1 MEDKRFAILIDTDN
15 ISAKYISAI
24 MDEMTKHGIVTYR
37 RAYGDW
43 TSTQAKGWKNKLM
56 ENSITPMQQFC
67 NTVGK
72 NATDSTLIIDAMDIL
87 YTGNVDGFC
96 IVSSDGDFTRLASRL
111 RESGMLVVGMGEEKT
126 PRSFRTACSQFTVLE
141 NLIDEDDLQDEQES
155 SKGAAQ
161 GSAASSGKNGKN
173 KKAAAKAE
181 AKESTS
187 ISKEVIESAII
198 NIITENENKDKETG
212 LGEIG
217 SRLLNKYPDFDVRNY
232 GYSLLSRFLEE
243 IPSLQLVKNN
253 TRVNVE
259 IRENRESEE
268 EITDYIRAAVK
279 KAGSKGMRVSELSNV
294 VHGKYKRFKPKN
306 YGYSQFTK
314 FLQAIPE
321 LELYGDINARKVR
334 IAEKKEGAVEK
345 QENAVERPE
354 SAVEKQG
361 STVEEQENTVERP
374 ESAVEKQE
382 DTAER
387 TESTVEKQEDVRGE
401 DDRIWKY
408 ETGNTIYW

>member
-1 MEDKRFAILIDTDN
+1 MENKRFAILIDTDN

-43 TSTQAKGWKNKLM
+43 TSTQARGWKTKLM
-56 ENSITPMQQFC
+56 ENSITPMQQFS

-96 IVSSDGDFTRLASRL
+96 IVSSDGDFTRLAIRL
-111 RESGMLVVGMGEEKT
+111 RESGMAVVGMGEEKT

-141 NLIDEDDLQDEQES
+141 NLIDEEEDEEQEAI
-155 SKGAAQ
+155 KDPVKTA
-161 GSAASSGKNGKN
+161 GSSSGKSGKN
-173 KKAAAKAE
+173 RKAAAKSGTE
-181 AKESTS
+181 EEKESTS

-243 IPSLQLVKNN
+243 IPSLELVKNN
-253 TRVNVE
+253 TRINVE
-259 IRENRESEE
+259 LKANRETEE
-268 EITDYIRAAVK
+268 EITDYIKLLVKEKGRA
-279 KAGSKGMRVSELSNV
+279 GMRVNELSNN
-294 VHGKYKRFKPKN
+294 VHRKYSRFKPKN

-321 LELYGDINARKVR
+321 LEIYGDMNAKEVRFAING
-334 IAEKKEGAVEK
+334 EEGVM
-345 QENAVERPE
+345 
-354 SAVEKQG
+354 
-361 STVEEQENTVERP
+361 
-374 ESAVEKQE
+374 
-382 DTAER
+382 
-387 TESTVEKQEDVRGE
+387 
-401 DDRIWKY
+401 
-408 ETGNTIYW
+408 

>member
-1 MEDKRFAILIDTDN
+1 MENKRFAILIDTDN

-43 TSTQAKGWKNKLM
+43 TSTQAKGWKTKLM

-111 RESGMLVVGMGEEKT
+111 RESGMAVVGMGEEKT

-141 NLIDEDDLQDEQES
+141 NLIDEDDEGMQEEEQQES
-155 SKGAAQ
+155 ARGTSQGAS
-161 GSAASSGKNGKN
+161 GTSAGKSGKN
-173 KKAAAKAE
+173 KKAGGKESAE
-181 AKESTS
+181 TKESTS

-243 IPSLQLVKNN
+243 IPSLELVKNN
-253 TRVNVE
+253 TRINVE
-259 IRENRESEE
+259 IKANRDTEE
-268 EITDYIRAAVK
+268 EITDYIKAVVRETGK
-279 KAGSKGMRVSELSNV
+279 KGMRVSELSNS
-294 VHGKYKRFKPKN
+294 VHRKYARFKPKN

-321 LELYGDINARKVR
+321 LEIYGDINARKVR
-334 IAEKKEGAVEK
+334 IEK
-345 QENAVERPE
+345 Q
-354 SAVEKQG
+354 S
-361 STVEEQENTVERP
+361 EE
-374 ESAVEKQE
+374 
-382 DTAER
+382 
-387 TESTVEKQEDVRGE
+387 
-401 DDRIWKY
+401 
-408 ETGNTIYW
+408 

>member
-15 ISAKYISAI
+15 ISSKYISAI

-43 TSTQAKGWKNKLM
+43 TSTQAKGWKTKLV
-56 ENSITPMQQFC
+56 ENSITPMQQFS

-96 IVSSDGDFTRLASRL
+96 IVSSDGDFTRLAIRL
-111 RESGMLVVGMGEEKT
+111 RESGMAVVGMGEEKT

-141 NLIDEDDLQDEQES
+141 NLIDEDEEGLQEEES
-155 SKGAAQ
+155 RESIKGEADKAAGAA
-161 GSAASSGKNGKN
+161 SGKGTKS
-173 KKAAAKAE
+173 KKTSAKSGAGD
-181 AKESTS
+181 KESTS

-198 NIITENENKDKETG
+198 NIIMENENKDKETG

-232 GYSLLSRFLEE
+232 GYSRMALFLEE
-243 IPSLQLVKNN
+243 MPSLELVKSN

-259 IRENRESEE
+259 LKANRESEE
-268 EITDYIRAAVK
+268 EITDYIKSVVK
-279 KAGSKGMRVSELSNV
+279 GKGKKGIKVSELSNS
-294 VHGKYKRFKPKN
+294 VHQKYARFKPKN

-321 LELYGDINARKVR
+321 LEIYGDINARKVR
-334 IAEKKEGAVEK
+334 YTEEK
-345 QENAVERPE
+345 
-354 SAVEKQG
+354 
-361 STVEEQENTVERP
+361 
-374 ESAVEKQE
+374 
-382 DTAER
+382 
-387 TESTVEKQEDVRGE
+387 
-401 DDRIWKY
+401 
-408 ETGNTIYW
+408 

>member
-1 MEDKRFAILIDTDN
+1 MDDKRFAILIDTDN
-15 ISAKYISAI
+15 ISSKYISAI
-24 MDEMTKHGIVTYR
+24 MDEMTRHGIVTYR

-43 TSTQAKGWKNKLM
+43 TSTQAKGWKAKLV
-56 ENSITPMQQFC
+56 ENSITPMQQFS

-96 IVSSDGDFTRLASRL
+96 IVSSDGDFTRLAIRL

-141 NLIDEDDLQDEQES
+141 NLIDEDDE
-155 SKGAAQ
+155 
-161 GSAASSGKNGKN
+161 
-173 KKAAAKAE
+173 
-181 AKESTS
+181 ESTS

-243 IPSLQLVKNN
+243 IPSLILVKSN
-253 TRVNVE
+253 TKVNVE
-259 IRENRESEE
+259 LRSNSESKE
-268 EITDYIRAAVK
+268 EITHYITSLVRE
-279 KAGSKGMRVSELSNV
+279 KGNKGIGVNELSNN
-294 VHGKYKRFKPKN
+294 VHQKYVRFKPKN
-306 YGYSQFTK
+306 FGYSQFTK

-321 LELYGDINARKVR
+321 LELYGDANDRKVR
-334 IAEKKEGAVEK
+334 SAGVE
-345 QENAVERPE
+345 
-354 SAVEKQG
+354 
-361 STVEEQENTVERP
+361 
-374 ESAVEKQE
+374 
-382 DTAER
+382 
-387 TESTVEKQEDVRGE
+387 
-401 DDRIWKY
+401 
-408 ETGNTIYW
+408 

>member
-1 MEDKRFAILIDTDN
+1 MQMDDKRFAILIDTDN

-43 TSTQAKGWKNKLM
+43 TSTQARGWKTKLM
-56 ENSITPMQQFC
+56 ENSITPMQQFS

-96 IVSSDGDFTRLASRL
+96 IVSSDGDFTRLAIRL
-111 RESGMLVVGMGEEKT
+111 RESGMAVVGMGEEKT

-141 NLIDEDDLQDEQES
+141 NLIDEDEEDQETA
-155 SKGAAQ
+155 KETAKTAA
-161 GSAASSGKNGKN
+161 GGTAGKSGKS
-173 KKAAAKAE
+173 KKAAAKNNTE
-181 AKESTS
+181 EDKESTS

-243 IPSLQLVKNN
+243 IPSLKLVKNN
-253 TRVNVE
+253 TRINVE
-259 IRENRESEE
+259 LKANRESEG
-268 EITDYIRAAVK
+268 EITDYIKSVMREK
-279 KAGSKGMRVSELSNV
+279 NEKDMRVNELSNI
-294 VHGKYKRFKPKN
+294 VHRKYSRFKPKN

-321 LELYGDINARKVR
+321 LEIYGDVNARKVR
-334 IAEKKEGAVEK
+334 FALRDSESMEEGEV
-345 QENAVERPE
+345 
-354 SAVEKQG
+354 
-361 STVEEQENTVERP
+361 
-374 ESAVEKQE
+374 
-382 DTAER
+382 
-387 TESTVEKQEDVRGE
+387 
-401 DDRIWKY
+401 
-408 ETGNTIYW
+408 

>member
-1 MEDKRFAILIDTDN
+1 MCSNRDAENNGTGVFMEDKRFAILIDTDN
-15 ISAKYISAI
+15 ISSKYISAI

-43 TSTQAKGWKNKLM
+43 TSTQARGWKNKLM

-96 IVSSDGDFTRLASRL
+96 IVSSDGDFTRLAIRL
-111 RESGMLVVGMGEEKT
+111 RESGMSVVGMGEEKT

-141 NLIDEDDLQDEQES
+141 NLIDEDDQELQEEVQDTAHES
-155 SKGAAQ
+155 AHGISRSVGLKGK
-161 GSAASSGKNGKN
+161 GR
-173 KKAAAKAE
+173 KAAARKAAE
-181 AKESTS
+181 EKESTS

-243 IPSLQLVKNN
+243 IPSLKLVKNN
-253 TRVNVE
+253 TRINVE
-259 IRENRESEE
+259 LKENQESED
-268 EITDYIRAAVK
+268 EITAYIKTIVK
-279 KAGSKGMRVSELSNV
+279 LTGRKGMRVNELSNS
-294 VHGKYKRFKPKN
+294 VHRKYAGFTPKN

-314 FLQAIPE
+314 FLQAIPDM
-321 LELYGDINARKVR
+321 ELYGDANARKVR
-334 IAEKKEGAVEK
+334 F
-345 QENAVERPE
+345 
-354 SAVEKQG
+354 
-361 STVEEQENTVERP
+361 
-374 ESAVEKQE
+374 
-382 DTAER
+382 
-387 TESTVEKQEDVRGE
+387 GE
-401 DDRIWKY
+401 D
-408 ETGNTIYW
+408 E

>member
-1 MEDKRFAILIDTDN
+1 MEDKRFAILFDTDN

-43 TSTQAKGWKNKLM
+43 TSTHAKGWKTKLV
-56 ENSITPMQQFC
+56 ENSITPMQQFS

-96 IVSSDGDFTRLASRL
+96 IVSSDGDFTRLAIRL
-111 RESGMLVVGMGEEKT
+111 RESGMAVIGMGEEKT

-141 NLIDEDDLQDEQES
+141 NLIDEDEEGLQEEETQ
-155 SKGAAQ
+155 
-161 GSAASSGKNGKN
+161 SAAKGTTSKVVDESAGKGSKN
-173 KKAAAKAE
+173 KKTSVKGSSNE
-181 AKESTS
+181 KESTS

-243 IPSLQLVKNN
+243 IPSLKLVKNN

-259 IRENRESEE
+259 LRADTESEE
-268 EITDYIRAAVK
+268 EITNYIKLAVK
-279 KAGSKGMRVSELSNV
+279 EKGKKGIRVNELSNN
-294 VHGKYKRFKPKN
+294 VHQKYTRFKPKN

-334 IAEKKEGAVEK
+334 FVEAE
-345 QENAVERPE
+345 
-354 SAVEKQG
+354 
-361 STVEEQENTVERP
+361 
-374 ESAVEKQE
+374 
-382 DTAER
+382 D
-387 TESTVEKQEDVRGE
+387 
-401 DDRIWKY
+401 
-408 ETGNTIYW
+408 

>member
-15 ISAKYISAI
+15 ISSKYIAAI

-43 TSTQAKGWKNKLM
+43 TSTQAKSWKTKLA
-56 ENSITPMQQFC
+56 ENSITPMQQFS

-96 IVSSDGDFTRLASRL
+96 IVSSDGDFTRLAIRL
-111 RESGMLVVGMGEEKT
+111 RESGMAVVGMGEEKT

-141 NLIDEDDLQDEQES
+141 NLIDEDEEELQEDS
-155 SKGAAQ
+155 KSTPGKKSGAGKGASGKKASKGD
-161 GSAASSGKNGKN
+161 
-173 KKAAAKAE
+173 
-181 AKESTS
+181 KESGT
-187 ISKEVIESAII
+187 IKKDVIESAII

-243 IPSLQLVKNN
+243 IPSLKLVKNG
-253 TRVNVE
+253 RSINVE
-259 IRENRESEE
+259 LVENRETQAEV
-268 EITDYIRAAVK
+268 TDYIRKVVQDKGK
-279 KAGSKGMRVSELSNV
+279 KGVRVGELSNS
-294 VHGKYKRFKPKN
+294 VHQKYTLFKPQN

-321 LELYGDINARKVR
+321 LELYGAANARMVR
-334 IAEKKEGAVEK
+334 IAEG
-345 QENAVERPE
+345 
-354 SAVEKQG
+354 
-361 STVEEQENTVERP
+361 
-374 ESAVEKQE
+374 
-382 DTAER
+382 
-387 TESTVEKQEDVRGE
+387 
-401 DDRIWKY
+401 DDD
-408 ETGNTIYW
+408 

>member
-1 MEDKRFAILIDTDN
+1 MDDMRFAILIDTDN
-15 ISAKYISAI
+15 ISSKYISAI

-43 TSTQAKGWKNKLM
+43 TSTQAKGWKTKLV
-56 ENSITPMQQFC
+56 ENSITPMQQFS

-96 IVSSDGDFTRLASRL
+96 IVSSDGDFTRLAIRL
-111 RESGMLVVGMGEEKT
+111 RESGMMVVGMGEEKT

-141 NLIDEDDLQDEQES
+141 NLIDEDDE
-155 SKGAAQ
+155 
-161 GSAASSGKNGKN
+161 
-173 KKAAAKAE
+173 
-181 AKESTS
+181 ESTS

-198 NIITENENKDKETG
+198 NIITENENRDKETG

-243 IPSLQLVKNN
+243 IPSLKLVKSN

-259 IRENRESEE
+259 LKSNSESKE
-268 EITDYIRAAVK
+268 EITDYITSVVK
-279 KAGSKGMRVSELSNV
+279 DKGKKGIGVNELSNN
-294 VHGKYKRFKPKN
+294 VHQKYVRFKPKN

-321 LELYGDINARKVR
+321 LEIYGDLNDRKVR
-334 IAEKKEGAVEK
+334 LGEEKE
-345 QENAVERPE
+345 
-354 SAVEKQG
+354 
-361 STVEEQENTVERP
+361 
-374 ESAVEKQE
+374 
-382 DTAER
+382 
-387 TESTVEKQEDVRGE
+387 
-401 DDRIWKY
+401 
-408 ETGNTIYW
+408 

>member
-15 ISAKYISAI
+15 ISSKYISAI

-43 TSTQAKGWKNKLM
+43 TSTQAKGWKTKLV
-56 ENSITPMQQFC
+56 ENSITPMQQFS

-96 IVSSDGDFTRLASRL
+96 IVSSDGDFTRLAIRL
-111 RESGMLVVGMGEEKT
+111 RESGMMVVGMGEEKT

-141 NLIDEDDLQDEQES
+141 NLIDEDEEDLQEEDTQDS
-155 SKGAAQ
+155 AKSAAAKAS
-161 GSAASSGKNGKN
+161 GASSGKGAKN
-173 KKAAAKAE
+173 KKASVKSGTND
-181 AKESTS
+181 KESTS

-243 IPSLQLVKNN
+243 IPSLKLVKNN
-253 TRVNVE
+253 TRINVE
-259 IRENRESEE
+259 LIANRETEE
-268 EITDYIRAAVK
+268 EVVGYIKATVK
-279 KAGSKGMRVSELSNV
+279 EKGKKGIRVNELSNN
-294 VHGKYKRFKPKN
+294 VHQKYTRFKPKN

-334 IAEKKEGAVEK
+334 FAEDK
-345 QENAVERPE
+345 
-354 SAVEKQG
+354 
-361 STVEEQENTVERP
+361 
-374 ESAVEKQE
+374 
-382 DTAER
+382 
-387 TESTVEKQEDVRGE
+387 
-401 DDRIWKY
+401 
-408 ETGNTIYW
+408 

>member
-15 ISAKYISAI
+15 ISSKYISAI

-43 TSTQAKGWKNKLM
+43 TSTHAKGWKSKLM
-56 ENSITPMQQFC
+56 ENSITPMQQFS

-96 IVSSDGDFTRLASRL
+96 IVSSDGDFTRLAIRL

-141 NLIDEDDLQDEQES
+141 NLIDEDEEGLQDEEAQETV
-155 SKGAAQ
+155 KGIAKETA
-161 GSAASSGKNGKN
+161 GKTSGKSDKS
-173 KKAAAKAE
+173 KKTSQKSNDE
-181 AKESTS
+181 KELTS

-243 IPSLQLVKNN
+243 IPSLKLVKNN
-253 TRVNVE
+253 TRINVE
-259 IRENRESEE
+259 LRANTESEE
-268 EITDYIRAAVK
+268 EITAYIKSVVK
-279 KAGSKGMRVSELSNV
+279 ETGKKGMRVNELSNV
-294 VHGKYKRFKPKN
+294 VHRKYARFKPKN

-321 LELYGDINARKVR
+321 LEIYGDINARKVR
-334 IAEKKEGAVEK
+334 VAEEK
-345 QENAVERPE
+345 
-354 SAVEKQG
+354 
-361 STVEEQENTVERP
+361 
-374 ESAVEKQE
+374 
-382 DTAER
+382 
-387 TESTVEKQEDVRGE
+387 
-401 DDRIWKY
+401 
-408 ETGNTIYW
+408 

>member
-1 MEDKRFAILIDTDN
+1 MEDKRFAILFDTDN

-43 TSTQAKGWKNKLM
+43 TSTHAKGWKTKLV
-56 ENSITPMQQFC
+56 ENSITPMQQFS

-96 IVSSDGDFTRLASRL
+96 IVSSDGDFTRLAIRL
-111 RESGMLVVGMGEEKT
+111 RESGMAVIGMGEEKT

-141 NLIDEDDLQDEQES
+141 NLIDEDEEGLQEEE
-155 SKGAAQ
+155 AQ
-161 GSAASSGKNGKN
+161 GTAKGTIAKAVGESAGKGSKN
-173 KKAAAKAE
+173 KKASVKGGSNE
-181 AKESTS
+181 KESTS

-198 NIITENENKDKETG
+198 NIITENENRDKETG

-243 IPSLQLVKNN
+243 IPSLKLVKNN

-259 IRENRESEE
+259 LRADTESEE
-268 EITDYIRAAVK
+268 EITNYIKMTVK
-279 KAGSKGMRVSELSNV
+279 ETGTKGIRVNELSNN
-294 VHGKYKRFKPKN
+294 VHQKYTRFKPKN

-321 LELYGDINARKVR
+321 LELYGDINAKKVR
-334 IAEKKEGAVEK
+334 FVEAE
-345 QENAVERPE
+345 
-354 SAVEKQG
+354 
-361 STVEEQENTVERP
+361 
-374 ESAVEKQE
+374 
-382 DTAER
+382 D
-387 TESTVEKQEDVRGE
+387 
-401 DDRIWKY
+401 
-408 ETGNTIYW
+408 

>member
-15 ISAKYISAI
+15 ISSKYIAAI

-43 TSTQAKGWKNKLM
+43 TSTQAKSWKNKLM

-111 RESGMLVVGMGEEKT
+111 RESGMLVVGMGEDKT

-141 NLIDEDDLQDEQES
+141 NLIDEDEEDLQEEGAETAKGVRKETAGKSGKGKKTAAKSSAGEKES
-155 SKGAAQ
+155 S
-161 GSAASSGKNGKN
+161 
-173 KKAAAKAE
+173 
-181 AKESTS
+181 S

-198 NIITENENKDKETG
+198 SIITENENKDKETG

-243 IPSLQLVKNN
+243 IPSLKLVKNN
-253 TRVNVE
+253 TRINVE
-259 IRENRESEE
+259 LKANQESEE
-268 EITDYIRAAVK
+268 EVTTYIRQTVSEK
-279 KAGSKGMRVSELSNV
+279 GSKGMRVSELSNI
-294 VHGKYKRFKPKN
+294 VHRKYAGFKPKN

-321 LELYGDINARKVR
+321 LEIYGDVNSRKVR
-334 IAEKKEGAVEK
+334 AA
-345 QENAVERPE
+345 Q
-354 SAVEKQG
+354 
-361 STVEEQENTVERP
+361 EEQVL
-374 ESAVEKQE
+374 
-382 DTAER
+382 
-387 TESTVEKQEDVRGE
+387 
-401 DDRIWKY
+401 
-408 ETGNTIYW
+408 

>member
-43 TSTQAKGWKNKLM
+43 TSTHAKGWKTKLV
-56 ENSITPMQQFC
+56 ENSITPMQQFS

-96 IVSSDGDFTRLASRL
+96 IVSSDGDFTRLAIRL
-111 RESGMLVVGMGEEKT
+111 RESGMAVVGMGEEKT

-141 NLIDEDDLQDEQES
+141 NLIDEDEEELQEEES
-155 SKGAAQ
+155 Q
-161 GSAASSGKNGKN
+161 GSGKGSKAKAAGESAGKGSKN
-173 KKAAAKAE
+173 KKASAKGGFNE
-181 AKESTS
+181 KESTS

-243 IPSLQLVKNN
+243 IPSLKLVKNN

-259 IRENRESEE
+259 LKANRESEE
-268 EITDYIRAAVK
+268 EITDYIKSVVK
-279 KAGSKGMRVSELSNV
+279 EKGKKGIRVNELSNN
-294 VHGKYKRFKPKN
+294 VHQKYIRFKPKN

-321 LELYGDINARKVR
+321 LELYGDINARIVR
-334 IAEKKEGAVEK
+334 FVEAE
-345 QENAVERPE
+345 
-354 SAVEKQG
+354 
-361 STVEEQENTVERP
+361 
-374 ESAVEKQE
+374 
-382 DTAER
+382 
-387 TESTVEKQEDVRGE
+387 
-401 DDRIWKY
+401 
-408 ETGNTIYW
+408 

>member
-15 ISAKYISAI
+15 ISSKYISAI

-43 TSTQAKGWKNKLM
+43 TSTQAKGWKTKLA
-56 ENSITPMQQFC
+56 ENSITPMQQFS

-96 IVSSDGDFTRLASRL
+96 IVSSDGDFTRLAIRL
-111 RESGMLVVGMGEEKT
+111 RESGMAVVGMGEEKT

-141 NLIDEDDLQDEQES
+141 NLIDEDEEGLQEEES
-155 SKGAAQ
+155 REAVKGEADKAAD
-161 GSAASSGKNGKN
+161 AASGKGTKGK
-173 KKAAAKAE
+173 KTSAKGGAGD
-181 AKESTS
+181 KESTS

-198 NIITENENKDKETG
+198 NIIMENENKDKETG

-232 GYSLLSRFLEE
+232 GYSRMALFLEE
-243 IPSLQLVKNN
+243 MPSLELVKSN

-259 IRENRESEE
+259 LKANRESEE
-268 EITDYIRAAVK
+268 EITDYIKSVVK
-279 KAGSKGMRVSELSNV
+279 GKGKKGIKVSELSNN
-294 VHGKYKRFKPKN
+294 VHQKYARFKPKN

-321 LELYGDINARKVR
+321 LEIYGDINARKVR
-334 IAEKKEGAVEK
+334 YTEEK
-345 QENAVERPE
+345 
-354 SAVEKQG
+354 
-361 STVEEQENTVERP
+361 
-374 ESAVEKQE
+374 
-382 DTAER
+382 
-387 TESTVEKQEDVRGE
+387 
-401 DDRIWKY
+401 
-408 ETGNTIYW
+408 

>member
-1 MEDKRFAILIDTDN
+1 MKKGKPCKKDGERNEKMDDRRFAILIDTDN

-43 TSTQAKGWKNKLM
+43 TSSQAKGWKTKLM
-56 ENSITPMQQFC
+56 ENSITPMQQFS

-141 NLIDEDDLQDEQES
+141 NLIDEDEEELQAETQGTV
-155 SKGAAQ
+155 KGAVREIVS
-161 GSAASSGKNGKN
+161 GVSGKSGKN
-173 KKAAAKAE
+173 KKASGKSGQE
-181 AKESTS
+181 DKESTS

-198 NIITENENKDKETG
+198 SIITENENKDKETG

-243 IPSLQLVKNN
+243 IPSLNLVKNN
-253 TRVNVE
+253 TRINVE
-259 IRENRESEE
+259 LKENRESEE
-268 EITDYIRAAVK
+268 EITDYIKAAVK
-279 KAGSKGMRVSELSNV
+279 VKGKKGMQVSELSNI
-294 VHGKYKRFKPKN
+294 VHRKYAGFKPKN

-321 LELYGDINARKVR
+321 LEIYGDVNERKVR
-334 IAEKKEGAVEK
+334 F
-345 QENAVERPE
+345 
-354 SAVEKQG
+354 
-361 STVEEQENTVERP
+361 VEE
-374 ESAVEKQE
+374 
-382 DTAER
+382 
-387 TESTVEKQEDVRGE
+387 G
-401 DDRIWKY
+401 
-408 ETGNTIYW
+408 

>member
-15 ISAKYISAI
+15 ISSKYIAAI

-43 TSTQAKGWKNKLM
+43 TSTQAKGWKSKLM
-56 ENSITPMQQFC
+56 ENSITPMQQFS

-96 IVSSDGDFTRLASRL
+96 IVSSDGDFTRLAIRL
-111 RESGMLVVGMGEEKT
+111 RESGMMVVGMGEDKT

-141 NLIDEDDLQDEQES
+141 NLIDEDEEEVQGTTKSTAKGTAGDS
-155 SKGAAQ
+155 SDK
-161 GSAASSGKNGKN
+161 SGKS
-173 KKAAAKAE
+173 KKASAKSDADD
-181 AKESTS
+181 KESTS
-187 ISKEVIESAII
+187 LSKEVIESAII

-243 IPSLQLVKNN
+243 IPSLKLVKSN
-253 TRVNVE
+253 TKVNVE
-259 IRENRESEE
+259 LKENQVSEE
-268 EITDYIRAAVK
+268 EITDYIKSVVK
-279 KAGSKGMRVSELSNV
+279 EKGKKGMAVSDLSNI
-294 VHGKYKRFKPKN
+294 VHRKYDRFKPKN

-321 LELYGDINARKVR
+321 LEIYGDINARKVR
-334 IAEKKEGAVEK
+334 V
-345 QENAVERPE
+345 
-354 SAVEKQG
+354 
-361 STVEEQENTVERP
+361 VEEMKEE
-374 ESAVEKQE
+374 
-382 DTAER
+382 
-387 TESTVEKQEDVRGE
+387 
-401 DDRIWKY
+401 
-408 ETGNTIYW
+408 

>member
-56 ENSITPMQQFC
+56 ENSITPMQQFS

-141 NLIDEDDLQDEQES
+141 NLIDEDEENLQDEEGQDAV
-155 SKGAAQ
+155 KGASQEA
-161 GSAASSGKNGKN
+161 AASSGKSAKN
-173 KKAAAKAE
+173 KKAAAKE
-181 AKESTS
+181 NGEPKESTS

-198 NIITENENKDKETG
+198 NIITENENRDKETG

-243 IPSLQLVKNN
+243 IPSLKLVKNN

-268 EITDYIRAAVK
+268 EITDYIRAVVRK
-279 KAGSKGMRVSELSNV
+279 EGSKGMRVNELSNV

-321 LELYGDINARKVR
+321 LEIYGDVNERKVR
-334 IAEKKEGAVEK
+334 YLNVK
-345 QENAVERPE
+345 
-354 SAVEKQG
+354 
-361 STVEEQENTVERP
+361 
-374 ESAVEKQE
+374 
-382 DTAER
+382 
-387 TESTVEKQEDVRGE
+387 
-401 DDRIWKY
+401 
-408 ETGNTIYW
+408 

>member
-1 MEDKRFAILIDTDN
+1 MNEKMKTERKWIMEDKRFAILIDTDN
-15 ISAKYISAI
+15 ISSKYISAI

-43 TSTQAKGWKNKLM
+43 TSTQAKGWKTKLA
-56 ENSITPMQQFC
+56 ENSITPMQQFS

-96 IVSSDGDFTRLASRL
+96 IVSSDGDFTRLAIRL
-111 RESGMLVVGMGEEKT
+111 RESGMAVIGMGEDKT

-141 NLIDEDDLQDEQES
+141 NLIDEDEEGLQEEEAQDTAKGKAKKTANNAPGKES
-155 SKGAAQ
+155 KDKKVSNN
-161 GSAASSGKNGKN
+161 GSGND
-173 KKAAAKAE
+173 
-181 AKESTS
+181 KESTS

-243 IPSLQLVKNN
+243 IPSLELVKNN
-253 TRVNVE
+253 TRINVE
-259 IRENRESEE
+259 LKANRETEE
-268 EITDYIRAAVK
+268 EITDYIKSVVK
-279 KAGSKGMRVSELSNV
+279 EKDKKGIRVNELSNN
-294 VHGKYKRFKPKN
+294 VHQKYTRFKPKN

-321 LELYGDINARKVR
+321 LEIYGDINARKVR
-334 IAEKKEGAVEK
+334 F
-345 QENAVERPE
+345 
-354 SAVEKQG
+354 
-361 STVEEQENTVERP
+361 VEE
-374 ESAVEKQE
+374 K
-382 DTAER
+382 
-387 TESTVEKQEDVRGE
+387 
-401 DDRIWKY
+401 
-408 ETGNTIYW
+408 

>member
-15 ISAKYISAI
+15 ISSKYISAI

-56 ENSITPMQQFC
+56 ENSITPMQQFS

-87 YTGNVDGFC
+87 Y
-96 IVSSDGDFTRLASRL
+96 IVSSDGDFTRLAIRL
-111 RESGMLVVGMGEEKT
+111 RESGMSVVGMGEEKT

-141 NLIDEDDLQDEQES
+141 NLIDEDEEELQEDTQEGMHGTVREVLRGADTK
-155 SKGAAQ
+155 SKG
-161 GSAASSGKNGKN
+161 
-173 KKAAAKAE
+173 KKAAAKKAAE
-181 AKESTS
+181 VKESTS

-253 TRVNVE
+253 TRINVE
-259 IRENRESEE
+259 LKENRESED
-268 EITDYIRAAVK
+268 EIIDYIKTIVGLTGK
-279 KAGSKGMRVSELSNV
+279 KGMRVNELSNN
-294 VHGKYKRFKPKN
+294 VHRKYTGFKPKN

-321 LELYGDINARKVR
+321 LEIYGDANAKKVR
-334 IAEKKEGAVEK
+334 FAD
-345 QENAVERPE
+345 P
-354 SAVEKQG
+354 S
-361 STVEEQENTVERP
+361 
-374 ESAVEKQE
+374 
-382 DTAER
+382 
-387 TESTVEKQEDVRGE
+387 
-401 DDRIWKY
+401 
-408 ETGNTIYW
+408 

>member
-15 ISAKYISAI
+15 ISSKYISAI

-43 TSTQAKGWKNKLM
+43 TSTHAKGWKSKLM
-56 ENSITPMQQFC
+56 ENSITPMQQFS

-111 RESGMLVVGMGEEKT
+111 RESGMLVIGMGEEKT

-141 NLIDEDDLQDEQES
+141 NLIDEDEEGLQEEEAQETA
-155 SKGAAQ
+155 KGASKETA
-161 GSAASSGKNGKN
+161 GGTAAKGNKN
-173 KKAAAKAE
+173 KKTSAKNGDE
-181 AKESTS
+181 KESTS

-243 IPSLQLVKNN
+243 IPSLKLVKNN
-253 TRVNVE
+253 TCINVE
-259 IRENRESEE
+259 LRANAESEE
-268 EITDYIRAAVK
+268 EITEYIKSVVK
-279 KAGSKGMRVSELSNV
+279 ENGKRGMKVNELSNV
-294 VHGKYKRFKPKN
+294 VHRKYARFKPKN

-321 LELYGDINARKVR
+321 LEIYGDVNAREVR
-334 IAEKKEGAVEK
+334 VAEEK
-345 QENAVERPE
+345 
-354 SAVEKQG
+354 
-361 STVEEQENTVERP
+361 
-374 ESAVEKQE
+374 
-382 DTAER
+382 
-387 TESTVEKQEDVRGE
+387 
-401 DDRIWKY
+401 
-408 ETGNTIYW
+408 

>member
-15 ISAKYISAI
+15 ISSKYISAI

-56 ENSITPMQQFC
+56 ENSITPMQQFS

-96 IVSSDGDFTRLASRL
+96 IVSSDGDFTRLAIRL
-111 RESGMLVVGMGEEKT
+111 RESGMSVVGMGEEKT

-141 NLIDEDDLQDEQES
+141 NLIDEDDEELQEEAQE
-155 SKGAAQ
+155 
-161 GSAASSGKNGKN
+161 AASESVHGTSRGLGGRTKG
-173 KKAAAKAE
+173 KKAAARKAAE
-181 AKESTS
+181 EKESTS

-243 IPSLQLVKNN
+243 IPSLKLVKNN
-253 TRVNVE
+253 TRINVE
-259 IRENRESEE
+259 LKENRESEE
-268 EITDYIRAAVK
+268 EITDYIKTLVK
-279 KAGSKGMRVSELSNV
+279 LTGRKGMRVNELSNS
-294 VHGKYKRFKPKN
+294 VHRKYAGFQPKN

-314 FLQAIPE
+314 FLQAIPD
-321 LELYGDINARKVR
+321 LELYGDVNARKVR
-334 IAEKKEGAVEK
+334 FG
-345 QENAVERPE
+345 
-354 SAVEKQG
+354 
-361 STVEEQENTVERP
+361 EEQQV
-374 ESAVEKQE
+374 
-382 DTAER
+382 
-387 TESTVEKQEDVRGE
+387 
-401 DDRIWKY
+401 
-408 ETGNTIYW
+408 

>member
-1 MEDKRFAILIDTDN
+1 MDDKRFAILIDTDN

-43 TSTQAKGWKNKLM
+43 TSTQAKGWKKKLM
-56 ENSITPMQQFC
+56 ENSITPMQQFS

-111 RESGMLVVGMGEEKT
+111 RESGMMVVGMGEEKT

-141 NLIDEDDLQDEQES
+141 NLIDEDEEDLQEEEAQES
-155 SKGAAQ
+155 AKGAAQ
-161 GSAASSGKNGKN
+161 ESSASAGKSGKN
-173 KKAAAKAE
+173 KKKATKATGE
-181 AKESTS
+181 TKESTS
-187 ISKEVIESAII
+187 ISKEVIESAIV
-198 NIITENENKDKETG
+198 NIITENENRDKETG

-243 IPSLQLVKNN
+243 IPSLKLVKNN
-253 TRVNVE
+253 TRVTVE

-268 EITDYIRAAVK
+268 EITDYIKAAVGEK
-279 KAGSKGMRVSELSNV
+279 GRKGMRVSELSNI

-321 LELYGDINARKVR
+321 LEIYGDVNARKVR
-334 IAEKKEGAVEK
+334 IAGK
-345 QENAVERPE
+345 QDNAAEAAGSEENIGVVER
-354 SAVEKQG
+354 
-361 STVEEQENTVERP
+361 
-374 ESAVEKQE
+374 
-382 DTAER
+382 
-387 TESTVEKQEDVRGE
+387 
-401 DDRIWKY
+401 
-408 ETGNTIYW
+408 